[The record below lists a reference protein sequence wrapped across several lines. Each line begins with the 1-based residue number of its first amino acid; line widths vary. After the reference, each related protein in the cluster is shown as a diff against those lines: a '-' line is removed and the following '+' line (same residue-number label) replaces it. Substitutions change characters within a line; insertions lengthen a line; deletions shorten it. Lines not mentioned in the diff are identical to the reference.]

1 MKIEQESNDNAMLS
15 AKKAKNMYC
24 LLKKEVVPALGCTEP
39 IAVALA
45 VAKAAETLREIT
57 GKKAALPEKIRIVTS
72 LNIYKNGM
80 GVGIPG
86 TDMTG
91 LYIASA
97 LGAIAGDSRKQLE
110 VLSGVKPAHVAAA
123 RKFVEQGGVEI
134 EATGHVNKVYAE
146 AVCFLEGRRTRVV
159 IEETHQNIVLV
170 EADGKEIFAKKT
182 SKAGEKAQED
192 LYDVTMDEIYDFATK
207 QPLADISFI
216 IDQAQLNKKLSDY
229 GLKHKSGMGI
239 GATLLNWSKKHKA
252 VGDNQ
257 LINHAMALTAAAS
270 DARMSGALLPAMSN
284 SGSGNQG
291 ITAMMPVLAVAE
303 KLGVDKERLARA
315 LILSNLTAIHIKH
328 GFGRLSAACGCVV
341 ASTGAACGVCY
352 LLGGTGEQIKH
363 AIKNMIGN
371 LTGMVCDGAKLGCA
385 LKVASGTSAAMQATI
400 LAIENVYVPGSNG
413 IIEDDVERTI
423 RNIGQIASKA
433 MNQADEVILDIMV
446 NKQVE
451 KQDGTRKK
459 AVKKSAPKKK
469 AVSTGK
475 AKKAVEREK
484 AAAKTKKNTKNKQL

>member
-1 MKIEQESNDNAMLS
+1 MLS
-15 AKKAKNMYC
+15 AKKVNNMYS

-45 VAKAAETLREIT
+45 VAKASETLRQTT
-57 GKKAALPEKIRIVTS
+57 GQKNLLPEKIKVITS

-91 LYIASA
+91 LYIAIA
-97 LGAIAGDSRKQLE
+97 LGAIVGDSKKELE
-110 VLSGVKPAHVAAA
+110 VLSGVKPTHVETAK
-123 RKFVEQGGVEI
+123 RFVEKGGVEI
-134 EATGHVNKVYAE
+134 EVSGKVNKVYAE
-146 AVCFLEGRRTRVV
+146 AVCMAQGHSARAV

-170 EADGKEIFAKKT
+170 EADGKKVFAKKAAKGGAD
-182 SKAGEKAQED
+182 SEEA
-192 LYDVTMDEIYDFATK
+192 LYDITMDEIYEFATK
-207 QPLADISFI
+207 QPFKKIEFI
-216 IDQAQLNKKLSDY
+216 IGEAGLNKKLSDY
-229 GLKHKSGMGI
+229 GLKHQSGMGI
-239 GATLLNWSKKHKA
+239 GATLLHWMKERKLSGTNCL
-252 VGDNQ
+252 VEY
-257 LINHAMALTAAAS
+257 AMALTAAAS

-303 KLGVDKERLARA
+303 KTKASPEKLARA

-352 LLGGTGEQIKH
+352 LLDGNGEQVKY

-385 LKVASGTSAAMQATI
+385 LKVASGTSAAMQAAI
-400 LAIENVYVPGSNG
+400 LAKENVYVPGSNG

-423 RNIGQIASKA
+423 ANIGRIASDA

-446 NKQVE
+446 NKQAG
-451 KQDGTRKK
+451 KG
-459 AVKKSAPKKK
+459 KKK
-469 AVSTGK
+469 A
-475 AKKAVEREK
+475 APRK
-484 AAAKTKKNTKNKQL
+484 AASRRK

>member
-1 MKIEQESNDNAMLS
+1 MLS
-15 AKKAKNMYC
+15 AKKLNNMYC

-45 VAKAAETLREIT
+45 VAKAAETLRQVT
-57 GKKAALPEKIRIVTS
+57 GKKDLLPEKIKIVTS

-97 LGAIAGDSRKQLE
+97 LGAIVGDSQKELE
-110 VLSGVKPAHVAAA
+110 VLSGVKPAHVETAKA
-123 RKFVEQGGVEI
+123 FVEKGGVEI
-134 EATGHVNKVYAE
+134 EATGKVNKVYAE
-146 AVCFLEGRRTRVV
+146 AVCSVKGHQARAV

-170 EADGKEIFAKKT
+170 EVDGKKVFARKKA
-182 SKAGEKAQED
+182 KAGEQCED
-192 LYDVTMDEIYDFATK
+192 ELYDITMDEIYEFADK
-207 QPLADISFI
+207 QPFSKIEFI
-216 IDQAQLNKKLSDY
+216 IAEGEYNKKLSDY
-229 GLKHKSGMGI
+229 GLRHKSGMGI
-239 GATLLNWSKKHKA
+239 GATLLDWMKERKLSGTNC
-252 VGDNQ
+252 
-257 LINHAMALTAAAS
+257 LTEYAMALTAAAS

-291 ITAMMPVLAVAE
+291 ITAMVPVFAVAE
-303 KLGVDKERLARA
+303 KTKASREKLARA

-352 LLGGTGEQIKH
+352 LVGGSCEQVKY

-385 LKVASGTSAAMQATI
+385 LKVASGTSAAMQAAI
-400 LAIENVYVPGSNG
+400 LARRDVFVPGTNG

-423 RNIGQIASKA
+423 RNIGRIASDA
-433 MNQADEVILDIMV
+433 MNEADPVILDIMTH
-446 NKQVE
+446 KP
-451 KQDGTRKK
+451 
-459 AVKKSAPKKK
+459 AAKKK
-469 AVSTGK
+469 ACVKTS
-475 AKKAVEREK
+475 AKKSV
-484 AAAKTKKNTKNKQL
+484 AAAKASAKKTSKNKTKK

>member
-1 MKIEQESNDNAMLS
+1 MLS
-15 AKKAKNMYC
+15 AKKADNMYS

-45 VAKAAETLREIT
+45 VAKAAETLREIA
-57 GKKAALPEKIRIVTS
+57 GDKKLLPERIDILTS

-91 LYIASA
+91 LHIASA
-97 LGAIAGDSRKQLE
+97 LGGIVGDSKKELE
-110 VLSGVKPAHVAAA
+110 VLSGVRPEHV
-123 RKFVEQGGVEI
+123 RKAKQLVDKGGVSI
-134 EATGHVNKVYAE
+134 KAGDTPDKVYVK
-146 AVCFLEGRRTRVV
+146 AVCTVKGHSACAV
-159 IEETHQNIVLV
+159 IAQTHQNIVLV
-170 EADGKEIFAKKT
+170 ECDGKKLFAKKAG
-182 SKAGEKAQED
+182 KADAKNED
-192 LYDVTMDEIYDFATK
+192 ALYDITIDEIFEFAGK
-207 QPLADISFI
+207 QPFSKIKFI
-216 IDQAQLNKKLSDY
+216 LNDASLNKKLSDY
-229 GLKHKSGMGI
+229 GLKHKCGMGI
-239 GATLLNWSKKHKA
+239 GATLLDWTKKHQSK
-252 VGDNQ
+252 GDN
-257 LINHAMALTAAAS
+257 LLTNYAMALTAAAS

-291 ITAMMPVLAVAE
+291 ITAMVPVLAVAE
-303 KLGVDKERLARA
+303 KMGASQEKTARA

-352 LLGGTGEQIKH
+352 LLGGNKEKVKY

-385 LKVASGTSAAMQATI
+385 LKVASGTSAAMQAAI
-400 LAIENVYVPGSNG
+400 LALENIYVPGSNG

-423 RNIGQIASKA
+423 RNIGRIASDA

-446 NKQVE
+446 SKE
-451 KQDGTRKK
+451 GGKKKSCGGKTSAAKSATKKPATRT
-459 AVKKSAPKKK
+459 AVKK
-469 AVSTGK
+469 VS
-475 AKKAVEREK
+475 
-484 AAAKTKKNTKNKQL
+484 TKNKK